1 MCGSQLYTG
10 RGRESEERGRDGNP
24 HDITLGLYMYADD
37 TILNLNITLLAFMII
52 ISVLLIIILS
62 LLLKCTLN
70 KFKKRPATHGNQ
82 MESSGANGRGPG
94 PSIIRT
100 NLDHEMPYALLPTI
114 APPSYQDT
122 LLADQVV
129 QTEPHQAT
137 SPTEEGSDLSSS
149 TELLVNDT
157 GSSAQDPPPYIETI
171 A

>member
-1 MCGSQLYTG
+1 MTL
-10 RGRESEERGRDGNP
+10 
-24 HDITLGLYMYADD
+24 HLGLYADD

-70 KFKKRPATHGNQ
+70 KFKKTPATHGNQ

-129 QTEPHQAT
+129 QTEPHQVAT